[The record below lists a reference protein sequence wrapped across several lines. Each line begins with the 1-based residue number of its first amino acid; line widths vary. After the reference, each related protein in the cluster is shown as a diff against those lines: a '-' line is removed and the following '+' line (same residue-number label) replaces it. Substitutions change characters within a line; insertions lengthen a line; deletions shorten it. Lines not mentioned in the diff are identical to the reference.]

1 MIFNQSNQ
9 NADAVSRQYV
19 DTSTGLESVP
29 GMVLPLSLQES
40 AGDMSSVPATQSS
53 ISVLPNHSPSDL
65 EALQRASTDIYDV
78 FAFLERKRRP
88 TAAEHHQLSLLCHWN
103 CIATKEDVLYCRISH
118 SNRGKEVI
126 QLALPTPLQLVVMAQ
141 LHQNHGHQGIDRTS
155 RLVQQQC
162 YWPVIIADI
171 KRWCQECDVA
181 RLVMIL
187 SLWLNVFWGH
197 LLASQPNLGPGLH
210 FDRACPYLHHKY
222 YSKD

>member
-29 GMVLPLSLQES
+29 GMVFPLSLQEA
-40 AGDMSSVPATQSS
+40 AGDTSSVPATQSS

-78 FAFLERKRRP
+78 FAFRERKRR
-88 TAAEHHQLSLLCHWN
+88 EHHQLSLLCHWN

-141 LHQNHGHQGIDRTS
+141 LHQNHRH
-155 RLVQQQC
+155 
-162 YWPVIIADI
+162 
-171 KRWCQECDVA
+171 
-181 RLVMIL
+181 
-187 SLWLNVFWGH
+187 
-197 LLASQPNLGPGLH
+197 
-210 FDRACPYLHHKY
+210 
-222 YSKD
+222 